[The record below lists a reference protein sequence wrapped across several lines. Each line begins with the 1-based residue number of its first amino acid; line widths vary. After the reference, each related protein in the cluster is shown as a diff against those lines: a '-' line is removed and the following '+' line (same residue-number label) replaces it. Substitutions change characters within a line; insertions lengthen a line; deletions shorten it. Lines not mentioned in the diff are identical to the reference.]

1 MKLAVVFLMIAASA
15 TSMRLPAET
24 RCLPH
29 MAQSATIVE
38 VSPRGTRIISTRG
51 TRIISTE
58 PNTVIDSKHYCVP
71 SNNSCTC
78 AADRA
83 FIYFP
88 RTNEVIYFK
97 QTLGPMAYTAAI
109 TCALASLYFLCE
121 NEKKATI
128 ASSATLA
135 LALCFVKVPLFPTQN
150 DEAHFWASLAMTAF
164 AACYN
169 ESAADVCMF
178 ALISLT
184 DAIYRTPETPYAH
197 IICLLLAIRMW
208 DRVFIIIHKRHA
220 VQAAVEGSDVGFTV
234 WQKIDFLS
242 AMIYTVFTSENATV
256 PQFEHYEDWPIYGG
270 TAVYVTFAVAFMRHS
285 TVRI

>member
-1 MKLAVVFLMIAASA
+1 MKLAAVSVMIVASA
-15 TSMRLPAET
+15 SSTRLPAET

-29 MAQSATIVE
+29 MVQSASIVE
-38 VSPRGTRIISTRG
+38 SSPRGTRIIST
-51 TRIISTE
+51 E
-58 PNTVIDSKHYCVP
+58 PAALSNSKHYCVP
-71 SNNSCTC
+71 SNNSCAC

-109 TCALASLYFLCE
+109 ICALASLYFLCE

-135 LALCFVKVPLFPTQN
+135 LALCFVKVPLFPTQS
-150 DEAHFWASLAMTAF
+150 DEVHFWASLAMTAF

-178 ALISLT
+178 ALISLA

-197 IICLLLAIRMW
+197 IICLLLAIRLW
-208 DRVFIIIHKRHA
+208 DRVFIFIHA
-220 VQAAVEGSDVGFTV
+220 VSGVTV
-234 WQKIDFLS
+234 WQKMDFLS
-242 AMIYTVFTSENATV
+242 AMIYTVFTSETATV

-285 TVRI
+285 TDRI